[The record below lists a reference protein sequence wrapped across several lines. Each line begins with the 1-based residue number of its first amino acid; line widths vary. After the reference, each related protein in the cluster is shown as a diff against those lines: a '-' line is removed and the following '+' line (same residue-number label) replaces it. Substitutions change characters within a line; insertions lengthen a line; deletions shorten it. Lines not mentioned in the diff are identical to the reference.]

1 MGGSAVF
8 AAEPIAIGS
17 IASLT
22 GYLSDQAQ
30 NVVEGMELGI
40 EEINGKGG
48 FARKTAQ
55 ALRS

>member
-1 MGGSAVF
+1 MKLGKWAILFSVLGCVLWIGSGVAF

-17 IASLT
+17 INALT

-40 EEINGKGG
+40 
-48 FARKTAQ
+48 
-55 ALRS
+55 